1 MQWIIKKGSAALL
14 AIFTVAFS
22 IQVMAADEYI
32 LVIKNH
38 TFEPAEIK
46 IPAGKK
52 IKLIV
57 HNQDSTLEEF
67 HSDDLKREK
76 VILGGKKA
84 TLSIGPLKAGS
95 YNFMG
100 EFHEAT
106 AKGRVIAE

>member
-1 MQWIIKKGSAALL
+1 MQQIIKKGSATLL
-14 AIFTVAFS
+14 TILTLAFS
-22 IQVMAADEYI
+22 MHVVAADEYL
-32 LVIKNH
+32 LVIKDH

-46 IPAGKK
+46 IPAGQKV
-52 IKLIV
+52 KLTI
-57 HNQDSTLEEF
+57 HNQDSTPEEF

-76 VILGGKKA
+76 VVLGGKKA
-84 TLSIGPLKAGS
+84 TISIGPLKAGS